1 MIIEA
6 GYDVVQLLDASVNK
20 TGRSRRGLWMLSM
33 DENLRVV
40 AQPRITARMHLPVE
54 AYIDEVSLALRR
66 SPVPVTYIALGYA
79 TTLPLDEPF
88 WLHAVDERLSSD
100 GWLGDVELLGQVV
113 FARDGFVSTVP
124 RFSFR
129 DYIGLEHLPRSV
141 SVLGPHDVG
150 CECVACVHFE
160 QMLREN
166 RQRRAGASA

>member
-20 TGRSRRGLWMLSM
+20 SARSRRGLWMLTT
-33 DENLRVV
+33 DEHLRVIAQATIV
-40 AQPRITARMHLPVE
+40 AEMSLPVE
-54 AYIDEVSLALRR
+54 AYIDEVSIALRG
-66 SPVPVTYIALGYA
+66 SPVPVRYIVLAYA
-79 TTLPLDEPF
+79 TKRPLDDSF
-88 WLHAVDERLSSD
+88 WLHAVDERLVSD
-100 GWLGDVELLGQVV
+100 GWLGEVELLGQVV
-113 FARDGFVSTVP
+113 FARSGFLSTVP

-141 SVLGPHDVG
+141 SVLGPHDIG

-166 RQRRAGASA
+166 RLRRAGTSA